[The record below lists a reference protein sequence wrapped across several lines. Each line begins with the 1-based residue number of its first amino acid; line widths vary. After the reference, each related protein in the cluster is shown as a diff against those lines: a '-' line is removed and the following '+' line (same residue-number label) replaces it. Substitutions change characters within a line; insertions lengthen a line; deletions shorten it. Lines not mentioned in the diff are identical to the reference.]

1 MSDVRYGY
9 APTLSSWG
17 AAAPQPSARTVTTSR
32 RTAPSD
38 GTQRSHL
45 HAFLVCDRGSRVGD
59 EYLTVSEVAS
69 LLKVSPKRVR
79 NMMSGG
85 TFQPG
90 DQRKIEA
97 RARAIND
104 EIRDR
109 AFEYLRW
116 FPSGNLAGRFRRE
129 QEPAVGRIVTVRGFF
144 G

>member
-1 MSDVRYGY
+1 MGTVRYGY

-17 AAAPQPSARTVTTSR
+17 AAAPQPSAWTVTTSR

-38 GTQRSHL
+38 GIQRSHR

-90 DQRKIEA
+90 DH
-97 RARAIND
+97 
-104 EIRDR
+104 
-109 AFEYLRW
+109 F
-116 FPSGNLAGRFRRE
+116 FRRPGIGPRFLRSRVE
-129 QEPAVGRIVTVRGFF
+129 NWLRNGCAVPAEAIPMARRGREEF
-144 G
+144 GRRPREDA